1 MLSVG
6 KLLTKRRIEKGITLK
21 QAEKQIRVRGRY
33 LTAIEEED
41 WGVFT
46 SRVYIAGAIRSYAS
60 YLGEDPEKAL
70 AYFRRD
76 YEKKEQTTFKK
87 RLPRLGFLPDTQK
100 LLIGAVSVI
109 FFFFV
114 FYFGYQIHLYLSPP
128 EIRII
133 APDKRTF
140 RNVEKIKIVA
150 QTQAESVVT
159 IFGEEL
165 FPNKYGI
172 FEYDYPL
179 TKGTNTLEI
188 HVKGPNGKVTN
199 HVEQYT
205 LE

>member
-1 MLSVG
+1 M
-6 KLLTKRRIEKGITLK
+6 
-21 QAEKQIRVRGRY
+21 
-33 LTAIEEED
+33 
-41 WGVFT
+41 
-46 SRVYIAGAIRSYAS
+46 
-60 YLGEDPEKAL
+60 